1 MSQPPSVPSATYEFD
16 EFRFE
21 PRDVRL
27 VRRGVVLHAEP
38 KAMKVLEVLLRSSGS
53 LVERDT
59 LLEQVWGRVIVTPGT
74 LTRLIAELRRLLGD
88 DPLKPRF
95 IETVD
100 TKGYRWI
107 APVAQV
113 GELTLRRSAPPERSI
128 ELIGRDED
136 LTQLELIAATSRPVT
151 LAGPEARER
160 HSWHLSSPAV
170 VKVNSPI
177 QSSGSI
183 SLGPMMSARCRD

>member
-1 MSQPPSVPSATYEFD
+1 MSQPPSVPGATYEFD

-88 DPLKPRF
+88 DPLKP
-95 IETVD
+95 
-100 TKGYRWI
+100 
-107 APVAQV
+107 P
-113 GELTLRRSAPPERSI
+113 LRTA
-128 ELIGRDED
+128 
-136 LTQLELIAATSRPVT
+136 
-151 LAGPEARER
+151 
-160 HSWHLSSPAV
+160 
-170 VKVNSPI
+170 
-177 QSSGSI
+177 
-183 SLGPMMSARCRD
+183 